1 MIKATVKSTGTL
13 INKPRITTILLED
26 ENAIAVRRKNEET
39 NRIEQFTIGELFDSF
54 YKKASYNQNIA
65 DQRLFEDWFSQK
77 YISGKNIQNSIISVE
92 FSRVSS

>member
-1 MIKATVKSTGTL
+1 MIQATIKSTGTL

-26 ENAIAVRRKNEET
+26 ENVVAVRRKNEDT
-39 NRIEQFTIGELFDSF
+39 NKIEQFTIGELFDSF

-77 YISGKNIQNSIISVE
+77 YISGKNIQNNIISIDFV
-92 FSRVSS
+92 RVNS